1 MSNSNTSTNTNSEA
15 GNSSSNG
22 KRNQRLLI
30 LAAVVAISIVAYTAY
45 YFLHS
50 RFYEETD
57 DAYVSSDVVQITSE
71 VAGTI
76 VAVHVDNTQQV
87 ERGQVLLELD
97 KADAE
102 IAVAGAEAELA
113 RAVRSVRGL
122 FSKSSG
128 LRAVINARKVALQ
141 SARDDLQRRLKVAAE
156 GGVSAEELQHSRDQV
171 AQLEASLAA
180 SHEELET
187 NNVQVE
193 NTTIAAH
200 PQVLAAAAN
209 VRQASLALKRTHIT
223 APVSGAVARRSVEIG
238 SRIAAGTPLLAV
250 VPMENAWVDA
260 NFKEVQL
267 AHMRVGQ
274 PVEVYSDL
282 YGSDAKY
289 HGKIAGIG
297 AGSGAAFALLPAQNA
312 SGNWIKIVQRVPVRI
327 ALDPNELAK
336 HPLRIGLSMKVKVD
350 MHDTSGSLVATQM
363 RSAPQQVVIS
373 VEHTANVDQK
383 IADIIKRNSRD
394 LAIKSTDKNSNE
406 SDAL

>member
-1 MSNSNTSTNTNSEA
+1 MNNSTSTMNNQTNDSA
-15 GNSSSNG
+15 PNGN
-22 KRNQRLLI
+22 RNQRLII
-30 LAAVVAISIVAYTAY
+30 LAVLVAICIVIYVAY

-57 DAYVSSDVVQITSE
+57 DAYVASDIVQITSE

-76 VAVHVDNTQQV
+76 AAVHVDNTQQV

-102 IAVAGAEAELA
+102 IAVAAAEAELA

-122 FSKSSG
+122 FSKSNG
-128 LRAVINARKVALQ
+128 LRAVINARQIALQ

-156 GGVSAEELQHSRDQV
+156 GGVSSEELQHSRDQV

-180 SHEELET
+180 SYEELET
-187 NNVQVE
+187 NNAQVE
-193 NTTIAAH
+193 NTTIANH

-209 VRQASLALKRTHIT
+209 LRQASLALKRTSIV
-223 APVSGAVARRSVEIG
+223 APVGGAVARRSVEIG
-238 SRIAAGTPLLAV
+238 SRISAGTPLLAV

-267 AHMRVGQ
+267 EHMRVGQ
-274 PVEVYSDL
+274 PVEIYSDL
-282 YGSDAKY
+282 YGKDTKY

-297 AGSGAAFALLPAQNA
+297 AGSGAAFALLPPQNA

-336 HPLRIGLSMKVKVD
+336 HPLRIGLSMRVEVD
-350 MHDTSGSLVATQM
+350 MHDTSGPLVTTQL
-363 RSAPQQVVIS
+363 RAVPQQIAAS
-373 VEHTANVDQK
+373 TELNTKVDQK

-394 LAIKSTDKNSNE
+394 LAIKATNKNSTE

>member
-1 MSNSNTSTNTNSEA
+1 MNNSTSTMNNQTNDSA
-15 GNSSSNG
+15 PNG
-22 KRNQRLLI
+22 KRNQRLII
-30 LAAVVAISIVAYTAY
+30 LAVLVAICIVIYVAY

-57 DAYVSSDVVQITSE
+57 DAYVASDIVQITSE

-76 VAVHVDNTQQV
+76 AAVHVDNTQQV

-97 KADAE
+97 KADSE
-102 IAVAGAEAELA
+102 IAVAAAEAELA

-122 FSKSSG
+122 FSKSNG
-128 LRAVINARKVALQ
+128 LRAVINARQIALQ

-156 GGVSAEELQHSRDQV
+156 GGVSSEELQHSRDQV

-180 SHEELET
+180 SYEELET
-187 NNVQVE
+187 NNAQVE
-193 NTTIAAH
+193 NTTIANH

-209 VRQASLALKRTHIT
+209 LRQASLALKRTSIV
-223 APVSGAVARRSVEIG
+223 APVGGAVARRSVEIG
-238 SRIAAGTPLLAV
+238 SRISAGTPLLAV

-267 AHMRVGQ
+267 EHMRVGQ
-274 PVEVYSDL
+274 PVEIYSDL
-282 YGSDAKY
+282 YGKDTKY

-297 AGSGAAFALLPAQNA
+297 AGSGAAFALLPPQNA

-336 HPLRIGLSMKVKVD
+336 HPLRIGLSMRVEVD
-350 MHDTSGSLVATQM
+350 MHDTSGPLVTTQL
-363 RSAPQQVVIS
+363 RAVPQQIAVS
-373 VEHTANVDQK
+373 TELNTKVDQK

-394 LAIKSTDKNSNE
+394 LAIKATNKNSTE